1 MILTKSKSHAIAFGL
16 LSCAL
21 GAVAIMLGDHHAEFP
36 FQCLVALG
44 VALTL
49 AGLFLL
55 RFSWSIRGAS
65 SNR

>member
-1 MILTKSKSHAIAFGL
+1 MILTKSKFHAITFGL

-49 AGLFLL
+49 TGLFLL
-55 RFSWSIRGAS
+55 RFSWTIRSVPGG
-65 SNR
+65 R